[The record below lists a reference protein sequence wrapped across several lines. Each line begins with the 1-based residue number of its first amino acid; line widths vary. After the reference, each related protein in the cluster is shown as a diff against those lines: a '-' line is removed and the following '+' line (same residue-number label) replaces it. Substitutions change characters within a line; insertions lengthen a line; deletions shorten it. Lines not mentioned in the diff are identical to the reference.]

1 MPKVKVPRK
10 STNVDMTAM
19 CDVAF
24 LLLTFFMLTAKFR
37 PDAPVIIDIPASR
50 SMIKVPEDVI
60 VIQVDKDG
68 RAFLTLHDQATR
80 LGALENITER
90 TAERFPALK
99 SLNEKQKTR
108 FSMVE
113 MMGIPLE
120 QLPQALSMPDLE
132 FKEYAKKAPGVPI
145 DSLTNQLGDWV
156 MASRY
161 VNPKMRI
168 AIKGDKLTNTQAV
181 SRVIQILT
189 ENNIHKFNLITSLK
203 GAAPEAEAEAK

>member
-10 STNVDMTAM
+10 STIVDMTAM

-37 PDAPVIIDIPASR
+37 PDQPVMIDIPGSR

-60 VIQVDKDG
+60 VIQVDKNG

-80 LGALENITER
+80 LQALENMQER
-90 TAERFPALK
+90 VGERFPAIR
-99 SLNEKQKTR
+99 SLDEKQKTR
-108 FSMVE
+108 FSLME

-120 QLPQALSMPDLE
+120 ALPQALSMPDLQ
-132 FKEYAKKAPGVPI
+132 FKEYAKVAQGVPI
-145 DSLTNQLGDWV
+145 DSATNQLGDWV
-156 MASRY
+156 MAARY

-168 AIKGDKLTNTQAV
+168 AIKGDKFTKTEAV

-189 ENNIHKFNLITSLK
+189 ENNIHTFNLITSLK
-203 GAAPEAEAEAK
+203 AGKTAEE